1 MTCGLGRA
9 DWPPRGCLLLLLA
22 SMRRF
27 AAFAVSVGAVA
38 TVYVAACVLPGEP
51 SGVRIR
57 FSLDS
62 TGPYRVPLAGVAE
75 PLIAI
80 SADGQVL
87 KNPSYRLETP
97 PAGAAGVGSTERP
110 PLGET
115 RRAAGGR
122 APDLRAAGR
131 AGTRVS
137 GPR

>member
-27 AAFAVSVGAVA
+27 AAFAFSVGAVA
-38 TVYVAACVLPGEP
+38 TVYAAACVLPGEP

-57 FSLDS
+57 FSLDF

-75 PLIAI
+75 PIIAI

-87 KNPSYRLETP
+87 RNARYRLETQD
-97 PAGAAGVGSTERP
+97 AGIVRVESTQRRLLGVARGTAAVR
-110 PLGET
+110 
-115 RRAAGGR
+115 
-122 APDLRAAGR
+122 
-131 AGTRVS
+131 
-137 GPR
+137 